1 MLSVALTVVMVAL
14 PLVQMAL
21 TRSVARTALQLGAM
35 LAVFGGLVQ
44 ASVGWGVPWTLR
56 SLQLA
61 VVALLILGLA
71 IGWLSRKR
79 TPAMD
84 RPLRGQ
90 VLAVLFPLI
99 VIAATFLAFRLMAGP
114 TVTPLAGVGYL
125 ANHPYA
131 EDNAKWLNL
140 ASILV
145 SGRELEY
152 SGGYAGG
159 PYVLVLV
166 VSATVWEAL
175 SFLLLGGTN
184 EVAVTSGAVIGS
196 GFLLAAFAPLALSP
210 LLLRA
215 KNGTH
220 DVPAPLMWTGALV
233 LAVASTA
240 VSALGHQSLQ
250 LALLMLVLFSAVFL
264 ASARSMTDKVLGA
277 AVGVMAAVVWFP
289 LNLFSIAVFG
299 TAIVWVLVATR
310 RALMRRRPVP
320 WTPLL
325 VLIGTGIAAWDG
337 VVSSTIYALGLDGRG
352 EFTASGGPLRGAA
365 VPFDTTSLF
374 DSPGGAEAASAF
386 LGAAAVAAAIAAAV
400 FISHSGRTSR
410 MTGVAL
416 LPLGGLA
423 LYSTVIALAD
433 GVLTGEGTNY
443 ATQKMVFTATVVILS
458 TTVPYALMNLDR
470 LAAGMTSLRWA
481 GFLSVIFM
489 LTLDS
494 LLPRAIGTV
503 NPELWRAD
511 PDNPAYWAIFEAE
524 DTANQPL
531 DGLPIA
537 CVFLPPGAEKPT
549 GHINGQLAYNCTRL
563 LIGLKGAEGNV
574 GSVMDWVRADWFA
587 SGPLWDFWYP
597 NLSDSPAD
605 VKAQRIMILDESS
618 NVIGFETLDG
628 LLRRFPP
635 ETPASNSGD

>member
-1 MLSVALTVVMVAL
+1 MLSVALTVLMVAL
-14 PLVQMAL
+14 PLIQMGV
-21 TRSVARTALQLGAM
+21 TRSIARTALQLGAM

-44 ASVGWGVPWTLR
+44 ASVGWGIGWTLR
-56 SLQLA
+56 SLQWA
-61 VVALLILGLA
+61 VVVLLLVSLLLG
-71 IGWLSRKR
+71 WWNQR
-79 TPAMD
+79 
-84 RPLRGQ
+84 RGSQREQGMRDQ
-90 VLAVLFPLI
+90 VIAVFAPLI
-99 VIAATFLAFRLMAGP
+99 VIAATFLAFRMMAGP

-166 VSATVWEAL
+166 VTATVWDAL
-175 SFLLLGGTN
+175 SFLLLGGSN
-184 EVAVTSGAVIGS
+184 EVGVTAGAVIGS

-215 KNGTH
+215 KKTDVG
-220 DVPAPLMWTGALV
+220 VPAPLMWAAAVV
-233 LAVASTA
+233 LAAASTA

-250 LALLMLVLFSAVFL
+250 LALLMLVLFTTVFL
-264 ASARSMTDKVLGA
+264 VGTRSMMDKVLGA
-277 AVGVMAAVVWFP
+277 SIGVMAAVVWFP
-289 LNLFSIAVFG
+289 LNLLSVAIFGAAV
-299 TAIVWVLVATR
+299 VWVLRAAR
-310 RALMRRRPVP
+310 RNKPIP
-320 WTPLL
+320 WPSI
-325 VLIGTGIAAWDG
+325 LILILTGIAAWDG
-337 VVSSTIYALGLDGRG
+337 VVSSTVYALGLNGGG
-352 EFTASGGPLRGAA
+352 EFIASGGPLRGAA
-365 VPFDTTSLF
+365 VRSDTTSLF
-374 DSPGGAEAASAF
+374 DSPGGTESASAF

-400 FISHSGRTSR
+400 FISRTGRTSR
-410 MTGVAL
+410 QVGVAL
-416 LPLGGLA
+416 LPLGSLA
-423 LYSTVIALAD
+423 LYATIIAIAD
-433 GVLTGEGTNY
+433 GALTGEGTNY

-458 TTVPYALMNLDR
+458 ATVPYALMNLDR
-470 LAAGMTSLRWA
+470 TSTVMSPLRWA
-481 GFLSVIFM
+481 GVVSVIFV

-511 PDNPAYWAIFEAE
+511 PDNPAYWSIFETQ

-531 DGLPIA
+531 QDLPIA

-574 GSVMDWVRADWFA
+574 GSVMDWIRADWFA
-587 SGPLWDFWYP
+587 SGPLWDFWYK
-597 NLSDSPAD
+597 NLDDSPAH
-605 VKAQRIMILDESS
+605 VKALRLIVLDESA

-635 ETPASNSGD
+635 NLTDGDPGD